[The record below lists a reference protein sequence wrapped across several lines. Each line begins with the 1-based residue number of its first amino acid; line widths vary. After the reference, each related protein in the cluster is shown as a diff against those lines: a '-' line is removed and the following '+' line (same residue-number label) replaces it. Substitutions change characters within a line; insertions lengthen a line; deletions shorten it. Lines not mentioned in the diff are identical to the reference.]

1 MQFKSLNRTI
11 SEQTKEF
18 EMILLWEKFFVCS
31 EIESLSLVYGYIEPL
46 KRFSVN
52 T

>member
-18 EMILLWEKFFVCS
+18 EIILLWEKFFVCS
-31 EIESLSLVYGYIEPL
+31 ESETLSTATIAKILVIIDIL
-46 KRFSVN
+46 IV
-52 T
+52 